1 MERAIGETNRRR
13 KIQIEYNKK
22 HNITPKTIEKRI
34 RDIIGDIERS
44 RKRAVAELTQVDI
57 AAAGGNVKKLLAEKR
72 RQMHDAADRLDFETA
87 AIIRDEIQALE
98 KSVRK

>member
-13 KIQIEYNKK
+13 AIQSAYNTE

-34 RDIIGDIERS
+34 HDIVGDIERT
-44 RKRAVAELTQVDI
+44 RKRAISDLVEMDTKAFKGDK
-57 AAAGGNVKKLLAEKR
+57 AKLIKEKR

-87 AIIRDEIQALE
+87 ALIRDEIHKLE
-98 KSVRK
+98 QSK